1 MASLKGKATAKEIVY
16 MPLDLNQLDK
26 APTDPGVYLMK
37 NNKGVILYVGKAKNL
52 KQRVKQ
58 YFVPGRDGRAMVP
71 FLTAQVEVI
80 ETIVTFSE
88 KDALLLENSLIKQ
101 HRPKYNV
108 LLKDDKTFVSV
119 LINHRHHYPMVK
131 IVRYRDAPKEKGLLF
146 GPYTSAFAARQTV
159 DLMSR
164 IFKLRQCSDRE
175 LRARSRP
182 CLLYSIG
189 RCLAPCVGKCTPL
202 AYREEVERAIAF
214 LKGSDT
220 TIVDNLKKEMECAA
234 EQLEF
239 ERAQL
244 LLETIRQVEHVTREK
259 QVVVNVSATACDAFA
274 LHREDERSLIVKL
287 PFRHKQL
294 TGVESYFLDNA
305 IGSDEEIWESFLLQ
319 HYTYPWMLPTE
330 ILLPSSLPNKEALE
344 DILSHQRKSSVSLVF
359 PKKGNKKHYLALA
372 QKNAHALFHQHREEK
387 QKNEHRLLALQE
399 VCHLTHYP
407 LKIECFDVSNISG
420 SDPVA
425 CMVGFYKGARD
436 KKMTRLFHIKTAS
449 GGDDYG
455 ALREALSR
463 HYTKA
468 KETQSLPDLIV
479 IDGGKGHLNVAQ
491 AVLKELEI
499 ASLDVIALTKEEG
512 KHDKGLRNERIFLPH
527 CRDPLVLPVRSPPL
541 FLLQHI
547 RDEAHR
553 TAIAFQRKKRSKR
566 TLQSALDTI
575 PGIGPKKR
583 ALLLEHFHSPK
594 KAAAAPRQE
603 LKQLAKL
610 SDRDIDNLY
619 ERFRSS

>member
-1 MASLKGKATAKEIVY
+1 
-16 MPLDLNQLDK
+16 MPLDLNQLAK
-26 APTDPGVYLMK
+26 TPTDPGVYLMK
-37 NNKGVILYVGKAKNL
+37 NSKGVILYVGKAKNL

-71 FLTAQVEVI
+71 FLTAQVEVV

-88 KDALLLENSLIKQ
+88 KEALLLENSLIKQ

-119 LINHRHHYPMVK
+119 LINHRHRYPMVK

-189 RCLAPCVGKCTPL
+189 RCLAPCVGKCTPA

-220 TIVDNLKKEMECAA
+220 TIMSHLKDEMERAA

-244 LLETIRQVEHVTREK
+244 FLETIRQVEHVTREK
-259 QVVVNVSATACDAFA
+259 QVVVNVSAQACDAFA
-274 LHREDERSLIVKL
+274 LHREEERSLIVKL
-287 PFRHKQL
+287 PFRQKQL
-294 TGVESYFLDNA
+294 TGMESYFLDKA
-305 IGSDEEIWESFLLQ
+305 VGSNEEIWESFLLQ
-319 HYTYPWMLPTE
+319 HYTYPWMIPAE
-330 ILLPSSLPNKEALE
+330 ILLPCSLTNKGALE
-344 DILSHQRKSSVSLVF
+344 EILSKQRKSPVFLVF
-359 PKKGNKKHYLALA
+359 PKKGEKKQHVALA
-372 QKNAHALFHQHREEK
+372 QKNARALFHQHCEEK
-387 QKNEHRLLALQE
+387 QKNEDLLLALQE
-399 VCHLTHYP
+399 VCRLTHYP
-407 LKIECFDVSNISG
+407 LKIECFDVSCMSG

-425 CMVGFYKGARD
+425 CMVGFYKGARA
-436 KKMTRLFHIKTAS
+436 KKMTRLFHIKTVP

-455 ALREALSR
+455 ALREALTR
-463 HYTKA
+463 HYAKA
-468 KETQSLPDLIV
+468 KTNHSLPDLLV
-479 IDGGKGHLNVAQ
+479 IDGGKGHLNAAQ
-491 AVLKELEI
+491 GVLKELEI

-527 CRDPLVLPVRSPPL
+527 CRDPLLLPLRSPPL
-541 FLLQHI
+541 FLLQQI

-553 TAIAFQRKKRSKR
+553 TAIAFQQKKRSKR
-566 TLQSALDTI
+566 TLQSALDSI

-594 KAAAAPRQE
+594 KAAAAPRKE
-603 LKQLAKL
+603 LKRLAKL
-610 SDRDIDNLY
+610 SDRDIDHLY
-619 ERFRSS
+619 KRFDSS